1 MEIQAGEIVDREARP
16 ATLAAD
22 EKAYAIGIVGES
34 MWPRF
39 RPGRLV
45 AVSPKAP
52 VAPGD
57 DVLVKLRNAGNG
69 AKAASVRGLI
79 KELVRNSSSGVH
91 LRQFNPDMTFTVP
104 ADEIAAIEKVMG
116 ELI

>member
-1 MEIQAGEIVDREARP
+1 MEIGAGEIVDRVARP
-16 ATLAAD
+16 ATLATD
-22 EKAYAIGIVGES
+22 EHAYAIAIVGES

-52 VAPGD
+52 VATGD
-57 DVLVKLRNAGNG
+57 DVVVKLRSAGGGTKG
-69 AKAASVRGLI
+69 ATVRALI
-79 KELVRNSSSGVH
+79 KELVRNTESGVQ
-91 LRQFNPDMTFTVP
+91 LRQFNPDMTFNVP
-104 ADEIAAIEKVMG
+104 ADEVAAIEKVIG